1 MGTAPAPLV
10 RDLEIDY
17 TALSFVAPEK
27 VLFRYKLEGLDHDW
41 HDIGNRRQVIYTNL
55 PPRNYRFRVV
65 ACNNSGV
72 WNEAGAFLDFSIAPV
87 YYQTTWFRALL
98 AAAFLALL
106 WAVYQVRVRQLRSEE
121 QKFREAVETMPALA
135 FIARSDGQRT
145 FVNSRWV
152 EYTGLTEKQ
161 P

>member
-1 MGTAPAPLV
+1 MDPGIKLPALT

-17 TALSFVAPEK
+17 TALSYAAPQK
-27 VLFRYKLEGLDHDW
+27 VLFRYMLEGRDSGFQEADT
-41 HDIGNRRQVIYTNL
+41 RRQAFYNDL
-55 PPRNYRFRVV
+55 RPGHYRFKVI
-65 ACNNSGV
+65 ACNNDGV
-72 WNEAGAFLDFSIAPV
+72 WNEVGASLGFSVLPA
-87 YYQTTWFRALL
+87 YYQTTWFRALW

-106 WAVYQVRVRQLRSEE
+106 WVAYQVRVRQLRSEE

-152 EYTGLTEKQ
+152 EYTGLTE
-161 P
+161 